1 MSEKK
6 NRRKWTPK
14 EKLRIVLETLQS
26 EAKLSEIC
34 RREGLSPTL
43 VYQWRKQL
51 LASAEAVYTPKREA
65 REDRRIEKLSA
76 EATRMKSVIA
86 EITAENLDLKKRS
99 RTERSCAAPHGVAG
113 RGQDLGTAD
122 QEAKRLAGA

>member
-6 NRRKWTPK
+6 NRRKWKPK

-26 EAKLSEIC
+26 EGKLSEIC

-86 EITAENLDLKKRS
+86 EITAENLDLKKTLS
-99 RTERSCAAPHGVAG
+99 
-113 RGQDLGTAD
+113 D
-122 QEAKRLAGA
+122 

>member
-26 EAKLSEIC
+26 EGKLSEIC

-76 EATRMKSVIA
+76 EATRMKNVIA
-86 EITAENLDLKKRS
+86 ESEGDQGGSLNAENLDLKKTLS
-99 RTERSCAAPHGVAG
+99 
-113 RGQDLGTAD
+113 D
-122 QEAKRLAGA
+122 

>member
-6 NRRKWTPK
+6 NRRKWRPK

-26 EAKLSEIC
+26 EGKLSEIC

-43 VYQWRKQL
+43 IYQWRKQL

-65 REDRRIEKLSA
+65 REDRRIEL
-76 EATRMKSVIA
+76 TMQRRRDHHVQG
-86 EITAENLDLKKRS
+86 LKRS
-99 RTERSCAAPHGVAG
+99 RHPCLECDIYHPAREGASLP
-113 RGQDLGTAD
+113 
-122 QEAKRLAGA
+122 RLTPEGIAMG

>member
-26 EAKLSEIC
+26 EGKLSEIC

-43 VYQWRKQL
+43 VYPWRKQL
-51 LASAEAVYTPKREA
+51 LASAEAVYTSKREA
-65 REDRRIEKLSA
+65 REDRRIEKLAA
-76 EATRMKSVIA
+76 EATRMKNVIA
-86 EITAENLDLKKRS
+86 EITAENRDLKKTLS
-99 RTERSCAAPHGVAG
+99 
-113 RGQDLGTAD
+113 D
-122 QEAKRLAGA
+122 

>member
-26 EAKLSEIC
+26 EGKLSEIC

-43 VYQWRKQL
+43 VYQWRSNCWPRPRRSTRPSGKHGKIA
-51 LASAEAVYTPKREA
+51 AS
-65 REDRRIEKLSA
+65 
-76 EATRMKSVIA
+76 
-86 EITAENLDLKKRS
+86 RS
-99 RTERSCAAPHGVAG
+99 SPPRPHG
-113 RGQDLGTAD
+113 
-122 QEAKRLAGA
+122 